1 VKRELC
7 HSVTTGRE
15 ARARLVRDV
24 YGGGPAAGDG
34 SARPAG
40 GAGGGRSAHAARGG
54 GPGVAEQDR
63 RAARRL
69 IAEAQHDVNTSDMAV
84 IRARLRKQG
93 RQ

>member
-1 VKRELC
+1 
-7 HSVTTGRE
+7 
-15 ARARLVRDV
+15 
-24 YGGGPAAGDG
+24 
-34 SARPAG
+34 
-40 GAGGGRSAHAARGG
+40 
-54 GPGVAEQDR
+54 VAEQDR